1 MLQLERIKEGNKD
14 ILRLIGEVDASNSVL
29 LDQSMQEILQQGA
42 TFLLI
47 DGSQLGYISS
57 AGLGVFMS
65 YLDDFSEQGIGFA
78 IFGLNEQVSEVFKI
92 LGLDRL
98 IQIVPDKSTAIT
110 LGNEPYI
117 KVILLYS
124 CFGGVAKF
132 FTT

>member
-42 TFLLI
+42 TVLLI
-47 DGSQLGYISS
+47 DVNQLGYISS

-65 YLDDFSEQGIGFA
+65 YLDDFSEQGIRFA
-78 IFGLNEQVSEVFKI
+78 IFGLNDQVSEVFKI

-110 LGNEPYI
+110 LGNEP
-117 KVILLYS
+117 
-124 CFGGVAKF
+124 
-132 FTT
+132 

>member
-1 MLQLERIKEGNKD
+1 MLQLERIKEGNKE
-14 ILRLIGEVDASNSVL
+14 ILSLIGEVDASNSVL
-29 LDQSMQEILQQGA
+29 LDQSIQEILQQGT

-65 YLDDFSEQGIGFA
+65 YLDDFSEQGIRFA

-110 LGNEPYI
+110 LGNEP
-117 KVILLYS
+117 
-124 CFGGVAKF
+124 
-132 FTT
+132 

>member
-14 ILRLIGEVDASNSVL
+14 ILSLIGEVDASNSVL
-29 LDQSMQEILQQGA
+29 LDQSMQEILQQGT

-47 DGSQLGYISS
+47 DGNQLGYISS

-65 YLDDFSEQGIGFA
+65 YLDDFSEQGIRFA
-78 IFGLNEQVSEVFKI
+78 IFGLNEQVTEVFKI

-110 LGNEPYI
+110 LGNEP
-117 KVILLYS
+117 
-124 CFGGVAKF
+124 
-132 FTT
+132 

>member
-14 ILRLIGEVDASNSVL
+14 ILSLIGEVDASNSVL
-29 LDQSMQEILQQGA
+29 LDQSMQEILQQGT

-47 DGSQLGYISS
+47 DGNQLGYISS

-65 YLDDFSEQGIGFA
+65 YLDDFSEQGIRFA
-78 IFGLNEQVSEVFKI
+78 IFGLNEQVSQVFKI

-110 LGNEPYI
+110 LGNEP
-117 KVILLYS
+117 
-124 CFGGVAKF
+124 
-132 FTT
+132 

>member
-42 TFLLI
+42 IFLLI
-47 DGSQLGYISS
+47 DGTQLGYISS

-65 YLDDFSEQGIGFA
+65 YLDDFSEQGIRFA
-78 IFGLNEQVSEVFKI
+78 IFGLNEQVTEVFKI

-98 IQIVPDKSTAIT
+98 IQIVPDKSTAIS
-110 LGNEPYI
+110 LGNEP
-117 KVILLYS
+117 
-124 CFGGVAKF
+124 
-132 FTT
+132 

>member
-14 ILRLIGEVDASNSVL
+14 ILSLIGEVDASNSVL
-29 LDQSMQEILQQGA
+29 LDQSMQEILQQGT

-47 DGSQLGYISS
+47 DGNQLGYISS

-65 YLDDFSEQGIGFA
+65 YLDDFSEQGIRFA

-110 LGNEPYI
+110 LGNEP
-117 KVILLYS
+117 
-124 CFGGVAKF
+124 
-132 FTT
+132 

>member
-47 DGSQLGYISS
+47 DGYQLGYISS

-65 YLDDFSEQGIGFA
+65 YLDDFSEQGIRFA
-78 IFGLNEQVSEVFKI
+78 IFGLNDQVTEVFKI

-110 LGNEPYI
+110 LGNEP
-117 KVILLYS
+117 
-124 CFGGVAKF
+124 
-132 FTT
+132 

>member
-14 ILRLIGEVDASNSVL
+14 ILSLIGEVDASNSVL
-29 LDQSMQEILQQGA
+29 LDQSMQEILQQGT

-47 DGSQLGYISS
+47 DGNQLGYISS

-65 YLDDFSEQGIGFA
+65 YLDDFSEQGIRFA
-78 IFGLNEQVSEVFKI
+78 IFGLNDQVTEVFKI

-110 LGNEPYI
+110 LGNEP
-117 KVILLYS
+117 
-124 CFGGVAKF
+124 
-132 FTT
+132 

>member
-65 YLDDFSEQGIGFA
+65 YLDDFSEQGIRFA
-78 IFGLNEQVSEVFKI
+78 IFGLNEQVTEVFQI
-92 LGLDRL
+92 LGLDRS
-98 IQIVPDKSTAIT
+98 IEIVPDKSAAIA
-110 LGNEPYI
+110 LENEP
-117 KVILLYS
+117 
-124 CFGGVAKF
+124 
-132 FTT
+132 

>member
-47 DGSQLGYISS
+47 DGYQLGYISS

-65 YLDDFSEQGIGFA
+65 YLDDFSEQGIRFA
-78 IFGLNEQVSEVFKI
+78 IFGLNDQVSEVFKI

-110 LGNEPYI
+110 LGNEP
-117 KVILLYS
+117 
-124 CFGGVAKF
+124 
-132 FTT
+132 

>member
-1 MLQLERIKEGNKD
+1 MLQLERIKEGNKE
-14 ILRLIGEVDASNSVL
+14 ILSLIGEVDASNSVL
-29 LDQSMQEILQQGA
+29 LDQSIQEILQQG
-42 TFLLI
+42 TTCLLI

-65 YLDDFSEQGIGFA
+65 YLDDFSEQGIRFA

-110 LGNEPYI
+110 LGNEP
-117 KVILLYS
+117 
-124 CFGGVAKF
+124 
-132 FTT
+132 